1 MAAPS
6 TDPMEDF
13 LAREKAALEALEAV
27 EIENDNAMQVDE
39 PVEAPNNASHP
50 TSPTPVVS
58 YTASRMSPTTTNTAV
73 TSPTTPKTKVETA
86 AMKEWKT
93 ERARQ
98 IAERDASAVQMAGE
112 RSKAA
117 KRDLDE
123 WRVKYKEEVAAK
135 KTERSEK
142 ELERSEWDK
151 EKKTGKVTKEQI
163 DWKSV
168 LTLMEA
174 LPKPSKDSS
183 RLLGIVKSLAE

>member
-1 MAAPS
+1 MTAPS

-27 EIENDNAMQVDE
+27 EIENDNVMQVDE

-50 TSPTPVVS
+50 TSPRPVAS
-58 YTASRMSPTTTNTAV
+58 YIASPTANTRV

-117 KRDLDE
+117 KRDLEE
-123 WRVKYKEEVAAK
+123 WRVKYKEDVAGR
-135 KTERSEK
+135 KTGRSEQ
-142 ELERSEWDK
+142 EVGRSEWDG
-151 EKKTGKVTKEQI
+151 EKKTGKVAKEQV
-163 DWKSV
+163 DWRSI
-168 LTLMEA
+168 LALMEA
-174 LPKPSKDSS
+174 LPKPSKDCS